1 MTNQDIKEMP
11 ILDVQD
17 ITVQYKTEKTLHTA
31 VYKVSFQ
38 VFKEERTVIVG
49 QSGCGK
55 STIMKAIG
63 ANLPLTEGQ
72 ILLNGVPV
80 LKPTIDVMN
89 VFQESDQ
96 LCAWKTVLDNV
107 MFPLVTARK
116 LSKVDA
122 RARAMEYI
130 KKVKLTDHIHKF
142 PHELSGGMKARV
154 GIARGLAVEPAIL
167 AMDESFGALDAIT
180 KRQMQEELRL
190 LLDSTKGTLLF
201 ITHDIS
207 EAVRLGT
214 RILVL
219 SCSACL
225 QQHLCCEFASHTQ
238 DCLSNTACPIEIP

>member
-1 MTNQDIKEMP
+1 MSNEQP
-11 ILDVQD
+11 ILDVQS
-17 ITVQYKTEKTLHTA
+17 ITVQYKTDKSLHTA

-55 STIMKAIG
+55 STIMKAVG
-63 ANLPLTEGQ
+63 ANIPLTDGR
-72 ILLNGVPV
+72 ILLNGKPL

-107 MFPLVTARK
+107 MFPLLTARK
-116 LSKVDA
+116 LKKDVA
-122 RARAMEYI
+122 RERAIDYI
-130 KKVKLTDHIHKF
+130 SKVKLTDHIHKF

-154 GIARGLAVEPAIL
+154 GIARGLAVEPSIL

-180 KRQMQEELRL
+180 KRQMQDELRQ
-190 LLDSTKGTLLF
+190 LLDSTKATLLF
-201 ITHDIS
+201 ITHDIT

-219 SCSACL
+219 SAHPGQVVAEL
-225 QQHLCCEFASHTQ
+225 QGNSSGEDLALEKKIHALLKH
-238 DCLSNTACPIEIP
+238 